1 MRGEASHDRGDE
13 RRIESHQLQLPNC
26 QDFKGKEGCC
36 EWRLKE
42 PRKTGCHPGHE
53 KDTRSIWNLDMTG
66 KTMRKGRSDLD
77 RYTFPTDRT
86 TKEMAHPGRQH
97 DQRHQDQG
105 DFLLTRVSDIKD
117 EAHPF

>member
-1 MRGEASHDRGDE
+1 
-13 RRIESHQLQLPNC
+13 
-26 QDFKGKEGCC
+26 
-36 EWRLKE
+36 
-42 PRKTGCHPGHE
+42 
-53 KDTRSIWNLDMTG
+53 MTG
-66 KTMRKGRSDLD
+66 KTMRKRRSDLD
-77 RYTFPTDRT
+77 CYTFPTDRT

>member
-1 MRGEASHDRGDE
+1 M
-13 RRIESHQLQLPNC
+13 
-26 QDFKGKEGCC
+26 
-36 EWRLKE
+36 
-42 PRKTGCHPGHE
+42 
-53 KDTRSIWNLDMTG
+53 TR

-77 RYTFPTDRT
+77 RYAFPTDRT
-86 TKEMAHPGRQH
+86 TKEVAHPGRQH